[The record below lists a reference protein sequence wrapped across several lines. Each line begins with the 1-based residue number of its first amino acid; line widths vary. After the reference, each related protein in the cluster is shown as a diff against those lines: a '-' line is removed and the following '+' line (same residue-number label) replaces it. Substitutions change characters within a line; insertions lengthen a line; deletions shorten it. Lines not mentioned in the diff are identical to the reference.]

1 MSTITMP
8 EVGYH
13 TLTLT
18 TVYDDT
24 SEKFFANLVE
34 LVKRKYLFVELIGLH
49 ENILK
54 ERKKAFKVKGGYSAR
69 KSPFA
74 VLYNMDKNPVKAFYT
89 EANEC
94 TVDNIEKTLDSYIIC
109 TNSNDNENSSN

>member
-13 TLTLT
+13 TITLT
-18 TVYDDT
+18 AVYDDT

-34 LVKRKYLFVELIGLH
+34 LIKDKYPLVELIGLH

-74 VLYNMDKNPVKAFYT
+74 ILCDMDKNPVKAFYT

-94 TVDNIEKTLDSYIIC
+94 TLDNIEKTLDSFIIFII
-109 TNSNDNENSSN
+109 SNDNENSSN

>member
-18 TVYDDT
+18 AVYDDT
-24 SEKFFANLVE
+24 SEKFFANL
-34 LVKRKYLFVELIGLH
+34 VELIGLH

-74 VLYNMDKNPVKAFYT
+74 VLYDMDKNPVKAFYT

-94 TVDNIEKTLDSYIIC
+94 TVDNIEKTLDSFIIC
-109 TNSNDNENSSN
+109 INSNDNENSSN